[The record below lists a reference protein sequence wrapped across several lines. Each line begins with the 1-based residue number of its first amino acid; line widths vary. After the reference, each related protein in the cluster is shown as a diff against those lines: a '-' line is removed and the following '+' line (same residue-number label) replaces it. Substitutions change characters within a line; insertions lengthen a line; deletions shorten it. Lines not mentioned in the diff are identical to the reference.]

1 MANLT
6 RNCWFVGPKSWGEV
20 LLVMA
25 DLTKIHCSLV
35 FVWGEVLL
43 VMA

>member
-1 MANLT
+1 MADLT
-6 RNCWFVGPKSWGEV
+6 KNCWFVGPKSWGEV

-25 DLTKIHCSLV
+25 DLTKIHLLV
-35 FVWGEVLL
+35 GIVLGEVLL